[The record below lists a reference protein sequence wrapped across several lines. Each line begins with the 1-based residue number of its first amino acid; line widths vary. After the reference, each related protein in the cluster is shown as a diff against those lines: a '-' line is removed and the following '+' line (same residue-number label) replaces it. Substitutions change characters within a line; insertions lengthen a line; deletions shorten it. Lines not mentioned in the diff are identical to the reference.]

1 MPSPSPRS
9 ASSPSKPQLSVRKKI
24 LFSFVFV
31 VGVLGTIE
39 LVLRVAR
46 IGEPPAI
53 GVLRFG
59 YDTGIPIFDADG
71 IEREGE
77 FYQDV
82 PLFEAD
88 PNLFWKPIADTPFTG
103 ADGLRLPA
111 PSQKSKDDGV
121 YRIGVIG
128 DSCSFLGEKV
138 YPARF
143 ADLLRESTGR
153 EIEVANASCPG
164 YTSFQGKRRL
174 QTLWPWEPDVV
185 LVYFGWN
192 DHWKSLNGQTDQDT
206 MQRQILSDRA
216 RTWLGK
222 SRIFWCMYSLRTKL
236 APLKSIRDA
245 PVRVPLAHYQEN
257 LQEILASTNERDLPV
272 IFITA
277 PSAYREGKVPP
288 WSYEFFGQFYGMSP
302 EEVASIPQTHRQYN
316 EVVRQITE
324 ANSSA
329 YLVDVAAAWGRDEDE
344 PKDPE
349 RFRSDRIHLTE
360 QGHQEIAE
368 QLLQRWNEAEPGKTE
383 LGTSAELGTE

>member
-164 YTSFQGKRRL
+164 YTSFQGERR
-174 QTLWPWEPDVV
+174 
-185 LVYFGWN
+185 
-192 DHWKSLNGQTDQDT
+192 
-206 MQRQILSDRA
+206 
-216 RTWLGK
+216 
-222 SRIFWCMYSLRTKL
+222 
-236 APLKSIRDA
+236 
-245 PVRVPLAHYQEN
+245 
-257 LQEILASTNERDLPV
+257 
-272 IFITA
+272 
-277 PSAYREGKVPP
+277 
-288 WSYEFFGQFYGMSP
+288 
-302 EEVASIPQTHRQYN
+302 
-316 EVVRQITE
+316 
-324 ANSSA
+324 
-329 YLVDVAAAWGRDEDE
+329 
-344 PKDPE
+344 
-349 RFRSDRIHLTE
+349 
-360 QGHQEIAE
+360 
-368 QLLQRWNEAEPGKTE
+368 
-383 LGTSAELGTE
+383 